1 MLTSTNTEGINMYLK
16 KITLITILLGFAA
29 CAGLANADDNAAG
42 AWGQN
47 MSPEQREAAKQRY
60 NSATPEQQEAYRK
73 KMENYKNASPEQQEA
88 YRKKMEMRKQ
98 KMENMT
104 PEQQAELKT
113 QQEQRKKQWQSMTP
127 EQREAVKQKYRNQQQ

>member
-16 KITLITILLGFAA
+16 KITLVAILLGFAA

-60 NSATPEQQEAYRK
+60 SSAT
-73 KMENYKNASPEQQEA
+73 PEQQEA

-104 PEQQAELKT
+104 PEQQAELKA